1 MDKDLLKEIQ
11 SVVVDNGRGCFV
23 SDEKAAQLIRDL
35 SAQFSFDISKLFIW
49 ANKNL
54 HTIYEYGDD
63 PEKWK
68 DTLQNL
74 LDRFD
79 EDIFI
84 AVSNEVFYPWQI
96 LSCRKQGVVEL
107 LQQLPPFEYFIFDS
121 SLQYVVFDTHDN
133 FFVDF
138 IQSWIRI

>member
-1 MDKDLLKEIQ
+1 MDKDLLKKIH
-11 SVVVDNGRGCFV
+11 SVVVDNGRGYFV

-35 SAQFSFDISKLFIW
+35 AGKFSFDISALFIW

-63 PEKWK
+63 LEKWEGALR
-68 DTLQNL
+68 DLV
-74 LDRFD
+74 DRFD

-96 LSCRKQGVVEL
+96 LSCRKEGVVEL
-107 LQQLPPFEYFIFDS
+107 LRELPPFEYFIFDS

>member
-1 MDKDLLKEIQ
+1 MDNDLQKEIQ
-11 SVVVDNGRGCFV
+11 SVVVDGGRGSYV
-23 SDEKAAQLIRDL
+23 SEEKAVQLIRDL
-35 SAQFSFDISKLFIW
+35 AAQFSFDVTKLFIW

-54 HTIYEYGDD
+54 HSIYEYGDD

-68 DTLQNL
+68 ETLRDL

-84 AVSNEVFYPWQI
+84 VVSNEVFYPWRI
-96 LSCRKQGVVEL
+96 LNCRKQGLPEL
-107 LQQLPPFEYFIFDS
+107 LQELPSFEYFIFDS